1 MSLIHIVRNPEAR
14 QMFSS
19 LLHAETRFNRAFPLW
34 SSAASFSAPQ
44 QDPRPI
50 AREHLDK
57 VCVGWDPRAAIR
69 AWRVLEAA
77 YEVVPPTAPD
87 KMRVLLA
94 AAAGDDDGGLAS
106 TVQGARRFRKREEDA
121 WRGRWA
127 EGGFHDRLWPS
138 VPANP
143 DGDESLEFARMHN
156 AVGFWSVPLDAFGDV
171 PEVEYDTHRWPMVRV
186 IDLTGFRSRIDL
198 GLFELAEQ

>member
-1 MSLIHIVRNPEAR
+1 MSLIHIVRNSEAR

-34 SSAASFSAPQ
+34 SSAASFSTPQ

-50 AREHLDK
+50 AHHLDK
-57 VCVGWDPRAAIR
+57 VCVGWDPRAVIR

-77 YEVVPPTAPD
+77 YEVPPTAPER
-87 KMRVLLA
+87 MRVLLA
-94 AAAGDDDGGLAS
+94 TAGDDDDGLVS
-106 TVQGARRFRKREEDA
+106 TEGARRFRRREEDA
-121 WRGRWA
+121 WKGRWA

-138 VPANP
+138 ITNP
-143 DGDESLEFARMHN
+143 DGVESLEFASMHN

-171 PEVEYDTHRWPMVRV
+171 PEVDYDTHRWAMVRV
-186 IDLTGFRSRIDL
+186 MDLTDFRSQIDL